1 MRLVLA
7 SNNPGKLVEL
17 QSLLAPL
24 AIELVAQSTLG
35 VVEADEPYITFVE
48 NALAKARHAARA
60 AGGAAI
66 ADDSGLCVDALAGA
80 PGVASA
86 HFAAIEAR
94 PADDRESHRRRQD
107 QANNAALL
115 EHLRGH
121 RDRRAR
127 FVSTLVAVRRHD
139 DPEPLIAVGR
149 WTGEVLESARGTGG
163 FGYDALFYLPTFG
176 RAVAELDPDT
186 KNDLSHRAEAAREML
201 VLMRDVWGLRHP
213 DSRSASGR

>member
-7 SNNPGKLVEL
+7 SNNPGKLAEL

-35 VVEADEPYITFVE
+35 VDEAEEPHVTFVE

-86 HFAAIEAR
+86 VFAPIER
-94 PADDRESHRRRQD
+94 RHGDDRETHRRRQD

-127 FVSTLVAVRRHD
+127 FVSTLVALRRHD
-139 DPEPLIAVGR
+139 DPEPLVAVGR
-149 WTGEVLESARGTGG
+149 WSGEVLESSRGLGG
-163 FGYDALFYLPTFG
+163 FGYDGLFYLPTFG
-176 RAVAELDPDT
+176 RTVAELDRDT
-186 KNDLSHRAEAAREML
+186 KNDLSHRAEAARAML
-201 VLMRDVWGLRHP
+201 ELMRDVWGLRHP
-213 DSRSASGR
+213 DSRSASAR

>member
-1 MRLVLA
+1 VRLVLA
-7 SNNPGKLVEL
+7 SNNPGKLAEL

-35 VVEADEPYITFVE
+35 VDEAEEPHVTFVE
-48 NALAKARHAARA
+48 NALTKARHAARA
-60 AGGAAI
+60 SGGAAI

-86 HFAAIEAR
+86 HFATIER
-94 PADDRESHRRRQD
+94 RSDDDRESHRRRQD
-107 QANNAALL
+107 QANNAAVL

-127 FVSTLVAVRRHD
+127 FVSTLVAVRRFD

-149 WTGEVLESARGTGG
+149 WVGEVLESPRGSGG
-163 FGYDALFYLPTFG
+163 FGYDALFYLPSFG
-176 RAVAELDPDT
+176 RTVAELDRDT
-186 KNDLSHRAEAAREML
+186 KNDFSHRAEAARAML
-201 VLMRDVWGLRHP
+201 ALMRDVWGLRHP